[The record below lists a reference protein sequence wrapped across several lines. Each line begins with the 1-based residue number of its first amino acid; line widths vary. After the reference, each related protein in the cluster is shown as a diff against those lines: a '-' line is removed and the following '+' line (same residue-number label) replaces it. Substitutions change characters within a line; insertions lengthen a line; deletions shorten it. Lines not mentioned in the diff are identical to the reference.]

1 MAWALI
7 TGASGGIGREL
18 AKCCAT
24 DYDVILV
31 ARSETQL
38 NSLAAEVTALGRQAR
53 VLVKDL
59 TQPNAAVQVFD
70 QFGDTDIEVL
80 INNAGFGL
88 VGHFVDVPIV
98 EQLKML
104 QLNVAALMQLTWL
117 FAPKML
123 ARGAGRILNVAS
135 TAAFQSG
142 PGMAVYFATKA
153 FVLSFSGALHEE
165 FSHAGVTVTALCP
178 GPTATGFGENA
189 GVSNT
194 NLFRRNPV
202 MQARDV
208 ARIGYDAMRAGKPL
222 AFAGLRNRLTAFSTR
237 FAPRQF
243 AARLAAGLLKQH

>member
-18 AKCCAT
+18 AKCCAR

-31 ARSETQL
+31 ARSEIQL
-38 NSLAAEVTALGRQAR
+38 KLVAAEVTALGRQSRILA
-53 VLVKDL
+53 KDL
-59 TQPNAAVQVFD
+59 TQPNAAVEVFD
-70 QFGDTDIEVL
+70 QFGAEDIDVL
-80 INNAGFGL
+80 VNNAGFGL
-88 VGHFVDVPIV
+88 IGPFVDLPIDQ
-98 EQLKML
+98 QLMML
-104 QLNVAALMQLTWL
+104 QLNVAALIQLTWL

-123 ARGAGRILNVAS
+123 ARRGGRILNVAS
-135 TAAFQSG
+135 TAAFQPG

-165 FSHAGVTVTALCP
+165 FSHGGVTVTALCP
-178 GPTATGFGENA
+178 GPTATGFGDVA
-189 GVSNT
+189 GASNT
-194 NLFRRNPV
+194 NLFRKNRV

-222 AFAGLRNRLTAFSTR
+222 VFAGLRNRLTAFSTR

-243 AARLAAGLLKQH
+243 AARLAAGLLKHY